1 MDFIQFS
8 YSKDSELTEISI
20 ESIFKNVKNV
30 GKVVVFND
38 LNSPIDKNIIE
49 KSKSKFGHNVL
60 FVNTNW
66 DRNGNLIGQKHFF
79 SYVKMLKI
87 LKEKEVLK
95 SNTII
100 KLDPD
105 TIILKD
111 NLLNTFDSSKNII
124 GGDFMYSEWY
134 PIGPCYYF
142 KSELIEK
149 LIWSINHYYVSSE
162 KEDVEFGRRAIY
174 LANKFDLRI
183 PTSEI
188 PVDNINFVDFRKN
201 LTEGILFSSY
211 KTTVDIIKDNNIEI
225 FSAGLDYENGKD
237 KEIKNKQL
245 SCLKEILTSI

>member
-8 YSKDSELTEISI
+8 YKNDSELTLLSI
-20 ESIFKNVKNV
+20 QSIFKNVKNI
-30 GKVVVFND
+30 GKVIIFND
-38 LNSPIDKNIIE
+38 LNNPIDVNIVELLKKQYYPKII
-49 KSKSKFGHNVL
+49 V
-60 FVNTNW
+60 VDTNW
-66 DRNGNLIGQKHFF
+66 NRNGNLIGQHHFF
-79 SYVKMLKI
+79 NYINILNI
-87 LKEKEVLK
+87 LKRKNIIT
-95 SNTII
+95 SNSVV

-111 NLLNTFDSSKNII
+111 NLLEEFNKSQNMV

-149 LIWSINHYYVSSE
+149 LLWSINHYHVSSE

-174 LANKFDLRI
+174 LSNKFDLRI

-188 PVDNINFVDFRKN
+188 SIDDIKFVDSRQN
-201 LTEGILFSSY
+201 LTGGILFSSY

-225 FSAGLDYENGKD
+225 FSAGLDFEVEKD